1 MKILFISSASL
12 NDIITLNIFYIN
24 LLKLYDKDAV
34 TIDLI
39 STEKLAPSNIFF
51 SKNILKDHGIF
62 SVSKQFLNTI
72 NSFKKK
78 EYHYIIKIGTTFKA
92 EFIYLLFKSEKKIRT
107 IFKLSNLFKSEKA
120 YQKEYV
126 HVKCGY
132 LFNQLKEF
140 EGSQTL
146 NPEVILNTIVY
157 EKTFE
162 MVQWFLKSSN
172 KFSLGSYRFCF
183 LYFKSLKESDN
194 EQLFELINAL
204 LEKNI
209 FIIPVL
215 YDSII
220 NLENYSKKIPENKKN
235 LLIRNFAQNNDNNHL
250 YLFLKHSKFVITNDP
265 CLKIA
270 CDQIQKK
277 ILFYDFENKSRFSK
291 QDFLLDLKFN

>member
-12 NDIITLNIFYIN
+12 NDIITFNIFYIN
-24 LLKLYDKDAV
+24 LLKLYHKDAI

-51 SKNILKDHGIF
+51 SKNILKDQGIF
-62 SVSKQFLNTI
+62 SISKQFLNTI
-72 NSFKKK
+72 NAFKKK
-78 EYHYIIKIGTTFKA
+78 EYNYIIKIGTTFKS

-107 IFKLSNLFKSEKA
+107 VFKLSNLFKSEET

-126 HVKCGY
+126 QAKCGY
-132 LFNQLKEF
+132 IFNQLKEF
-140 EGSQTL
+140 EGAQTQ
-146 NPEVILNTIVY
+146 NPEVILDATIY

-172 KFSLGSYRFCF
+172 KFSLINYRFCF
-183 LYFKSLKESDN
+183 LYFKSLKESDH

-209 FIIPVL
+209 FIIPIF
-215 YDSII
+215 YNSKI
-220 NLENYSKKIPENKKN
+220 NVENYSKKTPENKKN

-250 YLFLKHSKFVITNDP
+250 YLFLKYSKFVITNDP

-270 CDQIQKK
+270 CDQIQKNM
-277 ILFYDFENKSRFSK
+277 LFYDFENKSRFSK

>member
-12 NDIITLNIFYIN
+12 NDIITFNIFYIN
-24 LLKLYDKDAV
+24 LLKLYHKDAI

-51 SKNILKDHGIF
+51 SKNILKDQGIF
-62 SVSKQFLNTI
+62 SISKQFLNTI
-72 NSFKKK
+72 NAFKKK
-78 EYHYIIKIGTTFKA
+78 EYNYIIKIGTTFKS

-107 IFKLSNLFKSEKA
+107 VFKLSNLFKSEET

-126 HVKCGY
+126 QAKCGY
-132 LFNQLKEF
+132 IFNQLKEF
-140 EGSQTL
+140 EGAQTQ
-146 NPEVILNTIVY
+146 NPEVILDATIY

-172 KFSLGSYRFCF
+172 KFSLINYRFCF
-183 LYFKSLKESDN
+183 LYFKSLKESDH

-209 FIIPVL
+209 FIIPIF
-215 YDSII
+215 YNSKI
-220 NLENYSKKIPENKKN
+220 NVENYSKKTPENKKN

-250 YLFLKHSKFVITNDP
+250 YLFLKYSKFVITNDP

-270 CDQIQKK
+270 CDQIQKNM
-277 ILFYDFENKSRFSK
+277 LFYDFENKSRFSK
-291 QDFLLDLKFN
+291 QDFLRDLKFN